1 MTTAAT
7 TSENRAGGA
16 GIIARL
22 WRTPLRDLLR
32 GRLSGRLDVRGRI
45 ACAALPPPVGDLVLA
60 VVKRTRL
67 WRLEKAEVC
76 EELIAHFAD
85 GLDADASAE
94 QLIESFGDARAAARL
109 IRRAK
114 KRQRPLTWQAARY
127 AVRSLAVVI
136 VLYLGYGAYFWMG
149 RPSPTTDYLAQL
161 NAASMSV
168 AEEDRAWPLYRA
180 ALLELDELPKFKAYS
195 RTPRPGE
202 MGWAEAQAYLAGQ
215 QGALALAR
223 RGAERPGLGY
233 IVDHGVAP
241 EDRELWPYEQSPP
254 ATDDLAAKSLLTI
267 RLPYLGSLRR
277 LAKVLELDIQRA
289 AAEGDGETVVDNAR
303 AMLAMARHA
312 KETPFVIND
321 LVAMSIV
328 SMAVRS
334 LNGVLAES
342 PGALSDD
349 QLRDL
354 AHLLAASDDAL
365 AVRLDGER
373 LGMYD
378 LVQRMYTDDGE
389 GGGRITLDGMRMLQ
403 AVAGGEGAVA
413 HLPGGDHAVAEV
425 VASPAVGLLMASR
438 RELLHEYDRMMDSLH
453 AAGSRPLWERQRPV
467 VEQRIDDWK
476 RSRVQ
481 SIRYL
486 PLNVLMPAL
495 GKTQIT
501 SEKAIMQRDALL
513 AAIALEIHHRRHGQW
528 PRSLEELVP
537 DLLPAV
543 PPDRFD
549 GQPLRYRLIEGAPVL
564 YSVGTDRDDDGG
576 RPALWKQAGRPDY
589 DAAAQ
594 WISAAELEEE
604 KKDQGSGPH
613 RVAVP
618 DADWILW
625 PVPIEPIS
633 RYEP

>member
-1 MTTAAT
+1 MTTAA
-7 TSENRAGGA
+7 SSSQDRAGGA

-22 WRTPLRDLLR
+22 WRTPLRDILR

-45 ACAALPPPVGDLVLA
+45 ACASLPPPVADMVLK

-76 EELIAHFAD
+76 EELIVHFAD
-85 GLDADASAE
+85 GLDTEASAE

-114 KRQRPLTWQAARY
+114 KRQRPLPWQVARY
-127 AVRSLAVVI
+127 AMRGIAAII
-136 VLYLGYGAYFWMG
+136 VLYLLYGVYFWMG
-149 RPSPTTDYLAQL
+149 RPAPTTDYLAQL
-161 NAASMSV
+161 NAVATSV

-180 ALLELDELPKFKAYS
+180 ALLELDDMPKFEGYN

-202 MGWAEAQAYLAGQ
+202 MGWAEAQAYLDGQ
-215 QGALALAR
+215 QEALALVRQAAQR
-223 RGAERPGLGY
+223 SGLGF
-233 IVDHGVAP
+233 VVAHEVAP
-241 EDRELWPYEQSPP
+241 EDRVLWPHEESPP
-254 ATDDLAAKSLLTI
+254 GTDDLAAKSLLDI
-267 RLPYLGSLRR
+267 RLPYLSSLRR
-277 LAKVLELDIQRA
+277 LAKVMELDIQRA
-289 AAEGDGETVVDNAR
+289 AVDGDGETVINNAR

-334 LNGVLAES
+334 LNDVLAER
-342 PGALSDD
+342 PGALSVD

-365 AVRLDGER
+365 TVRLDGER

-378 LVQRMYTDDGE
+378 LVQHIYTDDGE
-389 GGGRITLDGMRMLQ
+389 GDGRITLDGMRMLQ
-403 AVAGGEGAVA
+403 AVVGGEGAAA
-413 HLPGGDHAVAEV
+413 HFPGGDHAVAEV

-453 AAGSRPLWERQRPV
+453 AAGSRPLWERQRPA
-467 VEQRIDDWK
+467 VEQHIDEWE
-476 RSRVQ
+476 RSPVQ
-481 SIRYL
+481 SIRYR
-486 PLNVLMPAL
+486 PLTVLMPAL
-495 GKTQIT
+495 GKTQVR
-501 SEKAIMQRDALL
+501 SEKAMMRRDALL
-513 AAIALEIHHRRHGQW
+513 VAIALEIHHRRHGQW
-528 PRSLEELVP
+528 PGSLEELVP

-576 RPALWKQAGRPDY
+576 RPALWKQAGWPDY
-589 DAAAQ
+589 EAAAQ
-594 WISAAELEEE
+594 WISMEELEETKRGE
-604 KKDQGSGPH
+604 NTGPH
-613 RVAVP
+613 RAAVP

-625 PVPIEPIS
+625 PVPVEEIY
-633 RYEP
+633 RYES

>member
-1 MTTAAT
+1 
-7 TSENRAGGA
+7 
-16 GIIARL
+16 
-22 WRTPLRDLLR
+22 
-32 GRLSGRLDVRGRI
+32 
-45 ACAALPPPVGDLVLA
+45 
-60 VVKRTRL
+60 
-67 WRLEKAEVC
+67 
-76 EELIAHFAD
+76 
-85 GLDADASAE
+85 
-94 QLIESFGDARAAARL
+94 
-109 IRRAK
+109 
-114 KRQRPLTWQAARY
+114 
-127 AVRSLAVVI
+127 
-136 VLYLGYGAYFWMG
+136 
-149 RPSPTTDYLAQL
+149 
-161 NAASMSV
+161 
-168 AEEDRAWPLYRA
+168 
-180 ALLELDELPKFKAYS
+180 
-195 RTPRPGE
+195 
-202 MGWAEAQAYLAGQ
+202 
-215 QGALALAR
+215 
-223 RGAERPGLGY
+223 
-233 IVDHGVAP
+233 
-241 EDRELWPYEQSPP
+241 
-254 ATDDLAAKSLLTI
+254 
-267 RLPYLGSLRR
+267 
-277 LAKVLELDIQRA
+277 
-289 AAEGDGETVVDNAR
+289 
-303 AMLAMARHA
+303 
-312 KETPFVIND
+312 
-321 LVAMSIV
+321 
-328 SMAVRS
+328 
-334 LNGVLAES
+334 
-342 PGALSDD
+342 
-349 QLRDL
+349 
-354 AHLLAASDDAL
+354 
-365 AVRLDGER
+365 
-373 LGMYD
+373 
-378 LVQRMYTDDGE
+378 
-389 GGGRITLDGMRMLQ
+389 MRMLQ

-438 RELLHEYDRMMDSLH
+438 RGLLHEYDRMMDSLH